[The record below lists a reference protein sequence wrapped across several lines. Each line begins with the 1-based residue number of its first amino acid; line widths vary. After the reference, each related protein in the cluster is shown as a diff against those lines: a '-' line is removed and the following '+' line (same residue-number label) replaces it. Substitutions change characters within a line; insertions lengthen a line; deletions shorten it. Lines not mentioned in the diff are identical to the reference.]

1 MIALPE
7 KEKEELLTMIASS
20 SYENYGLKNI
30 AIILVIINALGL
42 ILQILSL
49 LLE

>member
-1 MIALPE
+1 MIDVEE

-20 SYENYGLKNI
+20 SYKNYGLKNI
-30 AIILVIINALGL
+30 VIILVIINALSL
-42 ILQILSL
+42 TLQILSL